1 MASAAM
7 TDLELSSHVDGETS
21 EEKRAAIE
29 DWLQRSPGAALRV
42 AAFHRQNALIRHA
55 FGVAPAAG
63 AQRHPRAQAGGTR
76 RPLRD
81 LAAEPLRQPDRA
93 TGLRQA
99 QRGRLVLVT
108 AGSFFA
114 GAAVALVAAAFLG
127 FAPAFVD
134 GARMIGARPVEAI
147 FIADPL
153 QALVGRA
160 VAAHRLFAL
169 DATKPVEFEAQGE
182 ALMRQLSPRAGV
194 SVDPPDL
201 SAAGLRLLGG
211 RMVPGDPATAI
222 LLVYE
227 SGGGERTGLFV
238 SHGGGLAAP
247 EPRFVEATIN
257 AAVWTEGATFF
268 ALTGRSPR
276 PTLAALAET
285 IRAHGRAPGPA
296 R

>member
-42 AAFHRQNALIRHA
+42 AAFHRQNALIRQA

-63 AQRHPRAQAGGTR
+63 AHRHPRAQSGGTLR
-76 RPLRD
+76 LRD
-81 LAAEPLRQPDRA
+81 LAAEPLRQPDHVARV
-93 TGLRQA
+93 RQA

-127 FAPAFVD
+127 FAPTFVED
-134 GARMIGARPVEAI
+134 ARMIGARPVEAI

-169 DATKPVEFEAQGE
+169 DATKPVEFGAQGE
-182 ALMRQLSPRAGV
+182 ALMQQLSPRAGV

-227 SGGGERTGLFV
+227 SSGGERSGLFV

-276 PTLAALAET
+276 TTLAALAET